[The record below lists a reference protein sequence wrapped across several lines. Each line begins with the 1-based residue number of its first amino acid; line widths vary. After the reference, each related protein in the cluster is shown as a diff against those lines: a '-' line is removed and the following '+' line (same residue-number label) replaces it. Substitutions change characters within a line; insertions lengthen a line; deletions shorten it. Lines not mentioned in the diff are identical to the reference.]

1 MQLKLYKSVLVIF
14 SDDVIA
20 QAISHSQAHSVDGKG
35 VINNNVFAARTLSE
49 SKKLKLDFA

>member
-20 QAISHSQAHSVDGKG
+20 QAISHSQAHSVEGKG
-35 VINNNVFAARTLSE
+35 VSNNNVFASFNVDSE
-49 SKKLKLDFA
+49 ENRSGTCA